1 MKKIFTTL
9 AAVAMVAMSANAAVT
24 VTYEGKALEN
34 GAVLDFGN
42 DAFKYEY
49 MSGDGWEMHQWGFEF
64 EADVEAGNPVQAYVV
79 ATDNAMQFCANGN
92 CFPSKQEGDLWVLDR
107 SIPNG
112 KFAAQI
118 HYNIFT
124 QNLPTAEGYMKVT
137 LTDEDNEPFT
147 FTLNIKTTD
156 NSGVEE
162 IMAGDATVAAIYD
175 MQGRPVSEDFRG
187 AAIVVYDNGKAVKQ
201 IIK

>member
-124 QNLPTAEGYMKVT
+124 Q
-137 LTDEDNEPFT
+137 
-147 FTLNIKTTD
+147 
-156 NSGVEE
+156 E